1 MAALWYFKIEQEKW
15 KKRKIFIGE
24 LVKIKKSI
32 EAPIGEKSNTPIR
45 EKSNIIIQD
54 NNTTSGIG
62 GMRTKIHQLLLK
74 KISNILIEWEVLN

>member
-32 EAPIGEKSNTPIR
+32 EAPIGEKSNTPIG

-62 GMRTKIHQLLLK
+62 VWEQKSTNSFSK
-74 KISNILIEWEVLN
+74 KYRIY